1 MNKAIEA
8 TAMERQAVELGD
20 HLEKNAAE
28 RKELL
33 KRVYAIEESALRVR
47 EITSMLLTKYDGLET
62 EDRNL

>member
-28 RKELL
+28 RKGLL
-33 KRVYAIEESALRVR
+33 KRLYAIEESTSKVR
-47 EITSMLLTKYDGLET
+47 EITSMLLANYDEPETKG
-62 EDRNL
+62 RNL